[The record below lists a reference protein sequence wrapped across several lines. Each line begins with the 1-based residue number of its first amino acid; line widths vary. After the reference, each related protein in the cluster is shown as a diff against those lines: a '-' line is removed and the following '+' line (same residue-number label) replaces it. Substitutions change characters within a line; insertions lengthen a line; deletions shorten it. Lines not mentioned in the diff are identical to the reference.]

1 MLAFCEPL
9 KSPSA
14 IHLVENLTLSRCRD
28 PAIWTAAAKALYE
41 TNITFPTGLPK
52 KLQTLGFPV
61 PGAVATDPLTA
72 ESNALVLSFLSQLEA
87 YLSVKATALNYSALW
102 DQSKPDAALPSLTKF
117 LNTTYITLIS
127 KEQTK
132 DVRDPFF
139 ADYAAVHDGRKPFV
153 DPVPLVGLD
162 SQHTRKVEFS

>member
-1 MLAFCEPL
+1 M
-9 KSPSA
+9 
-14 IHLVENLTLSRCRD
+14 
-28 PAIWTAAAKALYE
+28 YE
-41 TNITFPTGLPK
+41 TNITFPNAHPK
-52 KLQTLGFPV
+52 KIQTLGFPV
-61 PGAVATDPLTA
+61 PGAVATDPLVA

-102 DQSKPDAALPSLTKF
+102 DQTKPDVALPSLTKF

-132 DVRDPFF
+132 LLRNPFF

-153 DPVPLVGLD
+153 DPVPLVGLY
-162 SQHTRKVEFS
+162 SQHIRKVEIS